1 MQHPLIK
8 IYDTAI
14 LDDDICRQAIELPYY
29 HGRQDLPAPN
39 LEDVDL
45 RGTYYTHDFYSVDH
59 HGSKPFDQCSG
70 HHLYQWVLDRLELC
84 SHVPVPAR
92 NLLYGAYMN
101 VLKHGDAPRIHCDA
115 PSWVDNQCTMIVYFN
130 QKWHPNYGGETIFY
144 DDKLDI
150 VHAVVSK
157 PGRVVIF
164 DGRIPHSARPP
175 TPYFLWNRYM
185 MAFKFMGIEQRNEL
199 LDIASKL
206 KHPYTEDDLGVAGMN
221 PSKVKELMYEQTLLF
236 WTK

>member
-1 MQHPLIK
+1 M
-8 IYDTAI
+8 
-14 LDDDICRQAIELPYY
+14 
-29 HGRQDLPAPN
+29 
-39 LEDVDL
+39 
-45 RGTYYTHDFYSVDH
+45 
-59 HGSKPFDQCSG
+59 
-70 HHLYQWVLDRLELC
+70 
-84 SHVPVPAR
+84 PVPAR

-150 VHAVVSK
+150 VHAVVPK

-185 MAFKFMGIEQRNEL
+185 MAFKFMGVDARNEL
-199 LDIASKL
+199 LDWGSKN
-206 KHPYTEDDLGVAGMN
+206 HPYKDDDQGIAGFS